1 MIVTLIVLMCL
12 FCLGVV
18 GWVVIGINQRSRE
31 WSKFDE

>member
-18 GWVVIGINQRSRE
+18 SWAVMSINQRSRE